1 MVAEVTQGQPSAEE
15 LLRAVPMFAPLP
27 QAAIESL
34 ARHAEVVPFAPGAI
48 ICRQGDPGGSLY
60 IVGTGQ
66 VEIIR
71 EDEGAETLL
80 AILNPGEFFG
90 ELAMLDG
97 EPRSATVRT
106 LVDCTCIVLHRSQ
119 FFSILREP
127 NVLENLLFVLAG
139 RVRAADKVIGANSV
153 DNRKLEE
160 QALTDPL
167 TALGNRRKLLR
178 DLQVL
183 EGRARRYGQTFA
195 LAMCDIDNFKKYNDQ
210 YGHGKGD
217 EALRTVAQTMAA
229 RCRAGDEVYRYG
241 GEEFVVVMP
250 ATSAGL
256 AAVGMERLRRAV
268 ECVAVPHEGNPPY
281 NVLTF
286 SSGVALVPAGTETS
300 TAEAL
305 QRADEALYEAKRS
318 GRNRIV
324 AAKM

>member
-1 MVAEVTQGQPSAEE
+1 MAAEVKQGQPSAEE
-15 LLRAVPMFAPLP
+15 LLRAVPMFTPLP
-27 QAAIESL
+27 QTAIESL
-34 ARHAEVVPFAPGAI
+34 ARHAEIVPFAPGEI

-66 VEIIR
+66 VEVIR

-80 AILNPGEFFG
+80 ATLNPGEFFG

-139 RVRAADKVIGANSV
+139 RVRAADKVIGASSV

-167 TALGNRRKLLR
+167 TSLGNRRKLLR

-183 EGRARRYGQTFA
+183 EGQTFA

-217 EALRTVAQTMAA
+217 EALRTVARTMAE

-268 ECVAVPHEGNPPY
+268 ERVGVPHEGNPPH

-318 GRNRIV
+318 GRNRII